1 MNLDRRTAL
10 LVSLG
15 IVAAMLVLSAWAWV
29 EVDAEQVPV
38 HWGFSGEPDR
48 YGSKLEGLLLLPLV
62 TLGLIALL
70 AVLPRIEPRRENLE
84 RSESAYALVWLSTTV
99 FLGLL
104 HVAMVVAAT
113 GRSVDMSTVV
123 GVGIGLMFVAMGF
136 ALTRVKSNYVFGM
149 RTPWTLSSERSWERT
164 HVVAAR
170 LFVGVGL
177 ASMAAAVVSV
187 LGGPRWLPIVTI
199 LAGAVGSGLAAA
211 VYSYVVWRE
220 DPVRVSR

>member
-123 GVGIGLMFVAMGF
+123 GVGIGLMFVAIGF
-136 ALTRVKSNYVFGM
+136 ALTRVKSNYAFGM
-149 RTPWTLSSERSWERT
+149 RTPWTLS
-164 HVVAAR
+164 
-170 LFVGVGL
+170 
-177 ASMAAAVVSV
+177 
-187 LGGPRWLPIVTI
+187 
-199 LAGAVGSGLAAA
+199 
-211 VYSYVVWRE
+211 
-220 DPVRVSR
+220 